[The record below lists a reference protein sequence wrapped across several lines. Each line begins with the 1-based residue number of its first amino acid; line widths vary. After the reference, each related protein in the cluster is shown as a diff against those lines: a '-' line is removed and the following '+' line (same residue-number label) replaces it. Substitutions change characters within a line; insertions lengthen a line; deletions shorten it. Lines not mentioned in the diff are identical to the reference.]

1 VSSDRGNMKRSLIAH
16 SEKGIKTMFIV
27 ESLLRRLGKIT
38 LQADHDKFW
47 PNDERH
53 IIPTTK

>member
-1 VSSDRGNMKRSLIAH
+1 MKRSLIAH